1 MMTANV
7 APEIQ
12 ILKYFGFKAHPI
24 LLINRVDFMH
34 NENKPIKDYIHNLI
48 LMNLAMGE
56 MIHQL
61 EDLVIEEGEN
71 DSSDLS

>member
-1 MMTANV
+1 
-7 APEIQ
+7 
-12 ILKYFGFKAHPI
+12 
-24 LLINRVDFMH
+24 MH

-71 DSSDLS
+71 EKG